1 MVPAFETAAFALKE
15 GEVSPVVETQFG
27 YHLIL
32 VYGKKPPGVTPL
44 AEVRQQVEAQVK
56 NEKFQKTVNE
66 YVADLR
72 KKAKVEILDPTLK

>member
-1 MVPAFETAAFALKE
+1 
-15 GEVSPVVETQFG
+15 
-27 YHLIL
+27 
-32 VYGKKPPGVTPL
+32 VTPL

-56 NEKFQKTVNE
+56 NEKFQRTVNE